1 MNNFTIP
8 AYPPLPELRRL
19 CRRITRAV
27 PEISLAGHRVL
38 VHEIRPN
45 NIQVGHHVREHIH
58 SFYESHV
65 VLEGSARYLTGGE
78 QAMGPGGTLL
88 HGPHTA
94 HEWQEPDAPCLRL
107 LIWFTLEPVVPVPR
121 PAQWPIWP
129 DLLWDVALLLAEA
142 EQMGRGWHYRAT
154 ARLTV
159 VISRLLTIADW
170 PADAQATT
178 VARTDLAE
186 VVDQFLR
193 DNLARP
199 LTLLDIADQVGASQR
214 TLCRQFQEQT
224 GNTVMEHLFTLR
236 MDRAAAL
243 LAETD
248 APLYDIGDAVGMPD
262 PSYFVRR
269 FKQHFHTTPHVY
281 RQQVANRKD

>member
-1 MNNFTIP
+1 MNNLKF
-8 AYPPLPELRRL
+8 PPLPELRRL

-27 PEISLAGHRVL
+27 PEIMLAGHRITI
-38 VHEIRPN
+38 HELRPN
-45 NIQVGHHVREHIH
+45 SIQIGHRVREHVH

-65 VLEGSARYLTGGE
+65 VLTGSARYLTGGA
-78 QAMGPGGTLL
+78 QVMTPGGSML

-107 LIWFTLEPVVPVPR
+107 LFWFSMEPLVPVPR
-121 PAQWPIWP
+121 PDVWPTWT
-129 DLLWDVALLLAEA
+129 DLLWDISLLLKEA
-142 EQMGRGWHYRAT
+142 DGMERGWQYRAT

-159 VISRLLTIADW
+159 VLSRLLTIANW
-170 PADAQATT
+170 PVDAQP
-178 VARTDLAE
+178 VASSRTDL
-186 VVDQFLR
+186 VTIVDQFLR

-199 LTLLDIADQVGASQR
+199 ITLLDVADQVGASQR

-224 GNTVMEHLFTLR
+224 GATVMEHLFTLR
-236 MDRAAAL
+236 MDRAAEL

-248 APLYDIGDAVGMPD
+248 ASVSAIGDEVGMPD

-269 FKQHFHTTPHVY
+269 FRQHFHTTPHVY
-281 RQQVANRKD
+281 RRQVGK

>member
-1 MNNFTIP
+1 MNGSSLP
-8 AYPPLPELRRL
+8 AFPPLPELRRL

-27 PEISLAGHRVL
+27 PEIELAGHRVL

-45 NIQVGHHVREHIH
+45 NILVGHHVREHIH

-78 QAMGPGGTLL
+78 QVMGPGGALL

-94 HEWQEPDAPCLRL
+94 HEWQEPEAPCLRL
-107 LIWFTLEPVVPVPR
+107 LIWFTLEPVVPAPR
-121 PAQWPIWP
+121 PAQWPTWP
-129 DLLWDVALLLAEA
+129 ELLWDLALLLAEA
-142 EQMGRGWHYRAT
+142 NDMDRGWHYRAT

-159 VISRLLTIADW
+159 VISRLLTIAEW
-170 PADAQATT
+170 PAETQTT
-178 VARTDLAE
+178 AVARTELAA

-248 APLYDIGDAVGMPD
+248 APLYEVGDQVGMPD

-269 FKQHFHTTPHVY
+269 FKRHFHTTPHVY
-281 RQQVANRKD
+281 RQQVGNRKG